1 MEQLLID
8 KMKSGPSQ
16 LAFLSILKVRSPK
29 LFAEHTNLYKR
40 LTAGKMG
47 EEEVLHY
54 FREFGQPHWRYI
66 QNYWANSNG
75 VAESD
80 LLVFTN
86 TSCYVLEVK
95 NYTGKFEYENGA
107 TTIDGYEY
115 SSDSIFQARRSFK
128 NIRKIL
134 AGHVHPDNVHGA
146 LVFIGEN
153 NEVAIHSQVDDIE
166 IVQRNQLMNFIRK
179 IAVDEQTS
187 LYGSLRIDRIQHQLN
202 RFQVANP
209 FVIPSLTA
217 DQTRLLHTGI
227 TCAYC
232 SSLDTKLTRKFV
244 KCKCGHKEL
253 REAATLRTIEEYS
266 VLRYDAKLRV
276 NSLFEFM
283 GGHNSKS
290 YLLDILSC
298 HFEMIRQGRY
308 TYYVKKLSNHSHT
321 LL

>member
-1 MEQLLID
+1 MEQLFID
-8 KMKSGPSQ
+8 EMKSGPSQ
-16 LAFLSILKVRSPK
+16 LAFLSILKGRSPK
-29 LFAEHTNLYKR
+29 LFEEHKNLYKR
-40 LTAGKMG
+40 LTVGKMG

-54 FREFGQPHWRYI
+54 FWEFGQPHWRYI
-66 QNYWANSNG
+66 QNYWANLNG

-80 LLVFTN
+80 LIVFTD

-107 TTIDGYEY
+107 TILDGYEY
-115 SSDSIFQARRSFK
+115 SSDSIFQARRSSK

-179 IAVDEQTS
+179 IAVVEQAS
-187 LYGSLRIDRIQHQLN
+187 LYGSLHFDRIQRQLN

-227 TCAYC
+227 ACAYC
-232 SSLDTKLTRKFV
+232 SSLDTKLTRKFI
-244 KCKCGHKEL
+244 KCKCGHNEL

-308 TYYVKKLSNHSHT
+308 TYYVKKLSDHSHT